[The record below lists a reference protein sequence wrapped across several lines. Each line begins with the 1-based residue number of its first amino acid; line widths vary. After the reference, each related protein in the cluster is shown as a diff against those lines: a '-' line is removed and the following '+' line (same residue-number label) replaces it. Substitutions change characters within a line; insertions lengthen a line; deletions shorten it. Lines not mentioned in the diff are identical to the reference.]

1 MVATSLFSKRLAV
14 TVVNQTSIYR
24 GITYACRELAYP
36 INPAQQITVG
46 VGVNFLASPC
56 TVYSLTLSGW
66 WCGHLLAWSFRWQ
79 VMSEAS

>member
-1 MVATSLFSKRLAV
+1 MFSTVVATSHFGVSLALATAYQIVSRL
-14 TVVNQTSIYR
+14 VNPEY
-24 GITYACRELAYP
+24 LLL
-36 INPAQQITVG
+36 AQQITVG

-56 TVYSLTLSGW
+56 TVYSLALSGW